1 VGLAGASLAV
11 YKNTRIVAI
20 KDIVQQLIANMIKN
34 ITLGGRRREYFIKSK
49 LMFVELDLSLGVCE
63 YALLLRV
70 GFYPNED
77 LDRIFA

>member
-1 VGLAGASLAV
+1 
-11 YKNTRIVAI
+11 
-20 KDIVQQLIANMIKN
+20 MIKN
-34 ITLGGRRREYFIKSK
+34 ITLGGRRREYFIESE

>member
-1 VGLAGASLAV
+1 MGLARASLSV

-20 KDIVQQLIANMIKN
+20 EDIVQKLIANMIKN
-34 ITLGGRRREYFIKSK
+34 ITLSGRRREYFIESE
-49 LMFVELDLSLGVCE
+49 LMFVELDLSLSVCE

-77 LDRIFA
+77 LDGIFA